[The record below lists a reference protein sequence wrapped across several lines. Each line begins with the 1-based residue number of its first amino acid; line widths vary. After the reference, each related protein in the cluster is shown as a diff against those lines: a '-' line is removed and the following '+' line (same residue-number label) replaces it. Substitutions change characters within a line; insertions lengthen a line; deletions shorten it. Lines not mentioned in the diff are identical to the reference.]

1 MATHSSLTD
10 ADGLHVPKGF
20 ASANTDET
28 ITKDSGGNLIWTT
41 VCQLTKQSNL
51 ALFLDQT
58 SATTRSITTTNTV
71 LPFTLDYILDPIS
84 FGFNLNSDTNILTYN
99 GDNNEILETGLS
111 MSIKKTNPGATQLTI
126 YIQIDTGSGFITK
139 TESAQTVSFSSQN
152 EIKNLTFDYPFL
164 INNGDKFRLAA
175 LVTSAADFDV
185 LNVMLRG
192 RSFIVRT

>member
-1 MATHSSLTD
+1 MY
-10 ADGLHVPKGF
+10 KR
-20 ASANTDET
+20 
-28 ITKDSGGNLIWTT
+28 
-41 VCQLTKQSNL
+41 Q
-51 ALFLDQT
+51 
-58 SATTRSITTTNTV
+58 
-71 LPFTLDYILDPIS
+71 TLDYILDPIS